1 MDTPPTVSLSIT
13 VKDGNAAIEFYKEA
27 LGAEVVLLMRD
38 PGGGVAH
45 SEMMIGTSKVYL
57 SDESPEWHAKAMPE
71 GMQAPCLF
79 SVATED
85 CDAAFKR
92 AVEAGGKPLRSRRT
106 CSGACGS
113 RWWKIPS
120 ATGGASHKWSRKS
133 HPRSS
138 SAARRSS
145 SAGKIAVATVSIYRE
160 AVA

>member
-92 AVEAGGKPLRSRRT
+92 AVEAGGKPLREPENMFWGVRESMVEDPFGYRWSFAQMVEEVSPEEFERR
-106 CSGACGS
+106 A
-113 RWWKIPS
+113 KELF
-120 ATGGASHKWSRKS
+120 GG
-133 HPRSS
+133 
-138 SAARRSS
+138 
-145 SAGKIAVATVSIYRE
+145 
-160 AVA
+160 